1 MIITNQVN
9 KKIKDVV
16 SIFHNNSSE
25 FWNSH
30 DLNTLYL
37 ARVDWGEAI
46 MMLITDNMINNVTFA
61 HFWCFQKTK
70 KLIEW
75 KYRRLNNRKV
85 NYTKTAIL
93 TAGKV
98 AFGQ

>member
-25 FWNSH
+25 
-30 DLNTLYL
+30 LYIAIYALYL
-37 ARVDWGEAI
+37 ARVNWGETN
-46 MMLITDNMINNVTFA
+46 MMLITNNMINNVTFA
-61 HFWCFQKTK
+61 HFWCFQETK

-75 KYRRLNNRKV
+75 KYRRLDNHKAN
-85 NYTKTAIL
+85 
-93 TAGKV
+93 
-98 AFGQ
+98 